1 VHCPLTLVCAPV
13 CLPAVVDVDGNGFSS
28 RFHRLAQHGGL
39 VIKQASNLPGYF
51 EHLLAP
57 NVSFLQAS
65 TLAH

>member
-1 VHCPLTLVCAPV
+1 
-13 CLPAVVDVDGNGFSS
+13 VDVDGNGFSS